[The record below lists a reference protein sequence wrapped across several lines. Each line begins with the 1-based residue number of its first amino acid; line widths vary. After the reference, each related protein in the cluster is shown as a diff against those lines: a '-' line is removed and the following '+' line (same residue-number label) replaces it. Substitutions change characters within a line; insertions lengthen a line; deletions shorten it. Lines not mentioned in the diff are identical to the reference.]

1 MIMKLN
7 LLMNWKLESKMLA
20 IMLIISSFGA
30 IQAQK
35 TQTVK
40 GTVTGDGGPLP
51 GVSVIVKDTKEKN
64 TITDFDGNYSIQAKD
79 TDVLSFSYLGFTTQ
93 NVKVSGRVTINIDLK
108 ESVNELDNIVVV
120 GYGKQT
126 KKEVTG
132 AVSRVKEED
141 VARSA
146 TSDLGSALQG
156 LIAGVNV
163 TASSGDPG
171 SEANIQIRGLSSVTG
186 NNRPLYVV
194 DGIPYDANPNISV
207 NEIETIDVLKD
218 AASAA
223 IYGTRGSAG
232 VILITTKQPKVGI
245 MKVKVD
251 SYYGVQS
258 NYRHIPVPTVEEKL
272 YIEFL
277 NKNNQSGTVFGNS
290 YTTIETNPSQLTN
303 NSNFYDVIENDLAPI
318 QSHNLSISGGR
329 DGLSYTINGGYFG
342 QEGSLINSNFDR
354 YNVRANTQFDKGNW
368 KITTGL
374 SARNEKTQYSPYG
387 LILDAVRYNPYGVQV
402 TKDQPEINSNGDAN
416 ETTRLSYIGYKLQ
429 TADNSLRDYFDGNIS
444 AEYSFSKNFK
454 YTARAAVSYDNNT
467 RITINPSIIAYD
479 NLGVLIPAQQSK
491 IRNLSSR
498 ATKQTLEHVLNYN
511 KKFGDHNL
519 GVTAVY
525 SSEQYTYG
533 EFYAEKFDIVN
544 NDITVLN
551 GANGLANA
559 GSGNNQ
565 WTQDRVTKFIGT
577 LGRAQYNY
585 KGKYLLSVSA
595 RRDGSSKFNAQH
607 YQWFPSASIG
617 WNVSDEEWWTPM
629 KEVVSNFKVRAST
642 GSTGN
647 SGVSDYSYSAG
658 IILNNDYVLG
668 TGADQNFIPGAT
680 QTTFANPNVKWETS
694 VSNNLGFD
702 FAFFK
707 NKLTL
712 TTDFYVTKKKDMLF
726 PVLLPPSAGGGSGSE
741 VVLNVGDMKNT
752 GTELALNYRTGKEFK
767 HDLGI
772 NFTRNTNM
780 VTKMSGTNKLLYF
793 DGSTISGQDNDQD
806 KVSALAEGYVAGAFF
821 LMKTDGVVQS
831 SEELIEY
838 QKLDPTAKLGD
849 LRYVDSDGDGK
860 ITNDDRRFAGSGTP
874 DFEIGLNYSAN
885 FKNFDFSMQWYGSFG
900 AEIINGGKALGY
912 KSSNN
917 KDLIYQWTAQNP
929 TSEVPAD
936 RGALHNNYRGWSD
949 YWLEDGTF
957 VRLRNVALGYS
968 FPKKI
973 TDRMELTK
981 LRFFISAQNPLR
993 FTKYK
998 GYDPE
1003 VGNNGLST
1011 RGIDKGTVPQS
1022 SKITAGIQ
1030 FEF

>member
-1 MIMKLN
+1 MKFN
-7 LLMNWKLESKMLA
+7 LKTNWKLKSRLMA
-20 IMLIISSFGA
+20 IMLLSSFGVL
-30 IQAQK
+30 QAQK
-35 TQTVK
+35 IQTVSGK
-40 GTVTGDGGPLP
+40 VTGDGGPLP
-51 GVSVIVKDTKEKN
+51 GVSVIIKDSKGKSAV
-64 TITDFDGNYSIQAKD
+64 TDFDGNYQIQAKD
-79 TDVLSFSYLGFTTQ
+79 TDVLSFSYIGFMTQ
-93 NVKVSGRVTINIDLK
+93 NAKVNGRTSINVNLK
-108 ESVNELDNIVVV
+108 ESLNELDNVVVV
-120 GYGKQT
+120 GYGTQR

-141 VARSA
+141 VAKSA

-163 TASSGDPG
+163 TSSSGDPG
-171 SEANIQIRGLSSVTG
+171 AEANVQIRGLSSVLG
-186 NNRPLYVV
+186 SNRPLYVV
-194 DGIPYDANPNISV
+194 DGIPYDANPNISM

-245 MKVKVD
+245 MKVKLD

-258 NYRHIPVPTVEEKL
+258 NYRHMPVPTVEEKL
-272 YIEFL
+272 YMEFI

-290 YTTIETNPSQLTN
+290 WTTIEANPTQLTN
-303 NSNFYDVIENDLAPI
+303 NSNFYNVIENDLAPI
-318 QSHNLSISGGR
+318 QSHNLSISGGK

-342 QEGSLINSNFDR
+342 QQGSLINSNYER
-354 YNVRANTQFDKGNW
+354 YNVRANTQFNKGNW

-374 SARNEKTQYSPYG
+374 SARNEYTQYSPWG
-387 LILDAVRYNPYGVQV
+387 LILDAVKYNPYGNQV
-402 TKDQPEINSNGDAN
+402 TADQTQIDNSNGDAN
-416 ETTRLSYIGYKLQ
+416 ETTRLSYIGAKLQ
-429 TADNSLRDYFDGNIS
+429 TNDKSFRDYFDGNIS
-444 AEYSFSKNFK
+444 AEYSFNKNLK
-454 YTARAAVSYDNNT
+454 YTVRGAVSYDNSS
-467 RITINPSIIAYD
+467 RFTINPSFIAYD
-479 NLGVLIPAQQSK
+479 NQGVLIPTQQSK

-498 ATKQTLEHVLNYN
+498 ATKQTLEHILNYN
-511 KKFGDHNL
+511 KKFGNHNL
-519 GVTAVY
+519 GLTAVY

-533 EFYAEKFDIVN
+533 EFYAEKFDIVD

-565 WTQDRVTKFIGT
+565 WTQNRMTKFIGT

-595 RRDGSSKFNAQH
+595 RRDGSSKFNQQH
-607 YQWFPSASIG
+607 FQWFPSASIG
-617 WNVSDEEWWTPM
+617 WNASDEEWWKPI
-629 KEVVSNFKVRAST
+629 KGIVSNFKARASR

-647 SGVSDYSYSAG
+647 SGVADYSYSAG
-658 IILNNDYVLG
+658 IDLNNDYVLG
-668 TGADQNFIPGAT
+668 TGADQNYIQGGI
-680 QTTFANPNVKWETS
+680 QTAFANKNVKWETS
-694 VSNNLGFD
+694 VSTNLGFD
-702 FAFFK
+702 FGFLN

-712 TTDFYVTKKKDMLF
+712 TSDFYVTQKKDMLF
-726 PVLLPPSAGGGSGSE
+726 PVLLPPTAGGGSGSD

-752 GTELALNYRTGKEFK
+752 GIELAMNYRTGKKFK
-767 HDLGI
+767 HDLGV
-772 NFTRNTNM
+772 NFTKNSNT

-929 TSEVPAD
+929 TSQVPAD

-957 VRLRNVALGYS
+957 VRLRNVSLGYTVPNNVVNKLS
-968 FPKKI
+968 
-973 TDRMELTK
+973 LTK
-981 LRFFISAQNPLR
+981 LRFFVSAQNPLR
-993 FTKYK
+993 ITKYK

-1022 SKITAGIQ
+1022 SKVTAGLQ
-1030 FEF
+1030 LEF

>member
-1 MIMKLN
+1 MKFN
-7 LLMNWKLESKMLA
+7 LKTNWKLKTK
-20 IMLIISSFGA
+20 LIAVLLLSSFGV

-35 TQTVK
+35 LQTIEGK
-40 GTVTGDGGPLP
+40 ITGDGGPLP
-51 GVSVIVKDTKEKN
+51 GVSVIVKDSKGKS
-64 TITDFDGNYSIQAKD
+64 TITDIDGNYQIQAKD
-79 TDVLSFSYLGFTTQ
+79 NDILSFSYIGFISQNAKVNGRTTI
-93 NVKVSGRVTINIDLK
+93 SINLK

-120 GYGKQT
+120 GYGTQR

-132 AVSRVKEED
+132 AVSRVKQED
-141 VARSA
+141 VAKSA
-146 TSDLGSALQG
+146 TADLGSALQG

-163 TASSGDPG
+163 TSSSGDPG
-171 SEANIQIRGLSSVTG
+171 AEANIQIRGLSSVLG
-186 NNRPLYVV
+186 SNRPLYVV
-194 DGIPYDANPNISV
+194 DGIPYDINPNISM

-232 VILITTKQPKVGI
+232 VILITTKQPKIGV
-245 MKVKVD
+245 MKVKLD

-272 YIEFL
+272 YMEFI

-290 YTTIETNPSQLTN
+290 WTTIEQNPTQLTN
-303 NSNFYDVIENDLAPI
+303 NSNFYDVIENNLAPI
-318 QSHNLSISGGR
+318 QSHNLSISGGK

-342 QEGSLINSNFDR
+342 QQGSLINSNYER
-354 YNVRANTQFDKGNW
+354 YNVRANTQFNKGNW

-374 SARNEKTQYSPYG
+374 SARNEYTQYSPWG
-387 LILDAVRYNPYGVQV
+387 LILDAERYNPYGVQV
-402 TKDQPEINSNGDAN
+402 TADQTQISNSAGDAN
-416 ETTRLSYIGYKLQ
+416 ETTRLSYIGAKLQ
-429 TADNSLRDYFDGNIS
+429 TSDKNFRDYFDGNVS
-444 AEYSFSKNFK
+444 AEYSFNKNLK
-454 YTARAAVSYDNNT
+454 YTVRGAVSYDNSS
-467 RITINPSIIAYD
+467 RFTINPSFIAYD
-479 NLGVLIPAQQSK
+479 NKGVLVPSQQSAIK
-491 IRNLSSR
+491 NLSSR
-498 ATKQTLEHVLNYN
+498 ATKQTLEHILNYN
-511 KKFGDHNL
+511 KKFGNHNL

-533 EFYAEKFDIVN
+533 EFYAQKFDIVD

-565 WTQDRVTKFIGT
+565 WTQNRMTKFIGT

-595 RRDGSSKFNAQH
+595 RRDGSSKFNQQH
-607 YQWFPSASIG
+607 FQWFPSASIG
-617 WNVSDEEWWTPM
+617 WNASDEEWWKPI
-629 KEVVSNFKVRAST
+629 KGIVSNFKVRASK

-658 IILNNDYVLG
+658 IDLNNDYVLG
-668 TGADQNFIPGAT
+668 TGGDQNYIQGGI
-680 QTTFANPNVKWETS
+680 QTSFANKNVKWETS
-694 VSNNLGFD
+694 VSTNLGFD
-702 FAFFK
+702 FGFL
-707 NKLTL
+707 NNQLTL
-712 TTDFYVTKKKDMLF
+712 TSDFYLTQKKDMLF
-726 PVLLPPSAGGGSGSE
+726 PVLLPPTAGGGSGSD

-752 GTELALNYRTGKEFK
+752 GIELAMNYRTGKKIK
-767 HDLGI
+767 HNLGI
-772 NFTRNTNM
+772 NFTKNTNI

-821 LMKTDGVVQS
+821 LMKTDGVIQNQA
-831 SEELIEY
+831 ELIEY

-874 DFEIGLNYSAN
+874 NFEIGLNYSAN

-900 AEIINGGKALGY
+900 SEIINGGKALGY

-929 TSEVPAD
+929 TSEIPAD

-949 YWLEDGTF
+949 YWLEDGSF
-957 VRLRNVALGYS
+957 VRLRNVSLGYTVPTS
-968 FPKKI
+968 LVNK
-973 TDRMELTK
+973 LSLSK
-981 LRFFISAQNPLR
+981 LRFFVSAQNPLR
-993 FTKYK
+993 ITKYK

-1022 SKITAGIQ
+1022 SKVTAGLQ
-1030 FEF
+1030 LEF